1 MQEIYTVRIAQ
12 RWKSLKAPQQDSGVY
27 KIKIQVIAIKEGRK
41 QKTIDTGQ
49 QCSRDVFLSLFP
61 KFGANH
67 SVKRQRELK
76 KLSQLPENIE
86 IKKKVN
92 DIYYQW
98 HEVVKGVTLQ
108 NCIERQIPRLSN
120 VIDLVEKRKT
130 LAEIVPLDADCEKL
144 YKQFDLYFAD
154 VGASLTKSS
163 RNRMTSSKNSF
174 LKYSGNQNLEFKSI
188 TKDFLTD
195 WEKWMRGE
203 DKYEGNKVRTFK
215 TILGY
220 GKDLNTILDYI
231 IDNPMLGYSMDMKPI
246 GKGKSKYNLPSA
258 EDNEASIPRYLEEQ
272 DLIKFKNYKPQ
283 NEREELAKDLW
294 FFSYYCGGI
303 NMVDLVNL
311 RKSNIQKEH
320 NTLVFFRTKN
330 RNKKT
335 KTPSRVP
342 LTLEAKKLIDKYS
355 LKNTINMGTQYLKN
369 ELGFR
374 FGGAIEMK
382 PYTNT
387 TEAIKKV
394 SGKEN
399 IDISGFLGGDEFYLL
414 NFHQNSKSQK
424 LENTASN
431 LRSRINDELYLKSI
445 AKKLE
450 LKESLNYQMA
460 RHTFAT
466 NLLRTMSEKDKP
478 IRTLMSILG
487 HASQKSTENYI
498 NKLKAKDVKKHMEK
512 I

>member
-12 RWKSLKAPQQDSGVY
+12 RWKSLKAPQQDSGLY

-61 KFGANH
+61 KFGVNH

-120 VIDLVEKRKT
+120 VVDLVEKRKT

-272 DLIKFKNYKPQ
+272 DLIKFKNYKPE

-311 RKSNIQKEH
+311 RKSNIQKKH

-342 LTLEAKKLIDKYS
+342 LTKEADELFKKYKVRPAILRPYADPKELTNQFHNFDK
-355 LKNTINMGTQYLKN
+355 K
-369 ELGFR
+369 
-374 FGGAIEMK
+374 
-382 PYTNT
+382 
-387 TEAIKKV
+387 
-394 SGKEN
+394 
-399 IDISGFLGGDEFYLL
+399 DISGIIGGDSKFLL
-414 NFHQNSKSQK
+414 NFHQNSKSKK
-424 LENTASN
+424 LENTPSN